1 MKSPTKKVARPTA
14 KMSQLVSNIQS
25 TFEVDAKTIDLKRK
39 INEGNFGTVWL
50 AVWKR
55 KEMGDMEVAVKQM
68 KARGKKEMEDLK
80 NELPLLFRAASHC
93 NNVCK
98 LHGITE
104 LDGKL
109 SIIMTYYSGGNI
121 GEYMVDYK
129 KRKGENLPWGKIR
142 KFCLAVCR
150 GMQEL
155 HDNRIVVQD
164 LKCDNILLDKY
175 ETAHIADFGV
185 SKSLK
190 SNGCCDCEGG
200 TPNFMAPEH
209 IKGAWWETYGESDVL
224 LCTRTEYRVDRIVI
238 RTVFPI
244 TTVCL
249 VFVVPLSRRNS
260 RHR

>member
-1 MKSPTKKVARPTA
+1 MAPPPTAKKRSGVQHNRKMKSPTKKVARPTA

-155 HDNRIVVQD
+155 HDNRMCYPPLPHPLPTFNSTPQGVAIGNRQAKLCAAHPPDAGLAAGVGPGGKELD
-164 LKCDNILLDKY
+164 LQPRSTERTTSCVG
-175 ETAHIADFGV
+175 ER
-185 SKSLK
+185 
-190 SNGCCDCEGG
+190 GG
-200 TPNFMAPEH
+200 
-209 IKGAWWETYGESDVL
+209 
-224 LCTRTEYRVDRIVI
+224 
-238 RTVFPI
+238 
-244 TTVCL
+244 
-249 VFVVPLSRRNS
+249 
-260 RHR
+260 